1 MEWIQAL
8 APSSQNDKYLRIV
21 AVAFLFIW
29 NLLVAT
35 HLEYPYPASL
45 VDAYAIPLTRMFL
58 LGLVVLSAMWCPSVG
73 IMAAM
78 AYVCL
83 GADVLFF
90 AARK

>member
-8 APSSQNDKYLRIV
+8 APTSEQDKYLRIV
-21 AVAFLFIW
+21 AVIFLFTW
-29 NLLVAT
+29 NWLIAT
-35 HLEYPYPASL
+35 HLENPYPLSL
-45 VDAYAIPLTRMFL
+45 VDAYAIPLTRVFL
-58 LGLVVLSAMWCPSVG
+58 LGLVILSAMWCPSVG

-90 AARK
+90 TSRK